1 MVNVVGR
8 GTPAQIAGVQVGDI
22 IINVA
27 GQDIA
32 TREQLAEALLVT
44 NPGDET
50 EITLLRGDDLTEMQL
65 VAVLTEHPLDL
76 VRLAKDGGTDQV
88 PGNLS
93 RSSCLMTLSQVNRK
107 SIEPDQ
113 RNITG
118 LVNPM
123 ELNWTVESDLSS
135 TSGSSLSTVELS
147 LELSSR
153 EMAAIDGDAL
163 RLSVATH

>member
-1 MVNVVGR
+1 MVNVVSR

-44 NPGDET
+44 KPGDET

-93 RSSCLMTLSQVNRK
+93 LLLLDDTQA
-107 SIEPDQ
+107 
-113 RNITG
+113 
-118 LVNPM
+118 
-123 ELNWTVESDLSS
+123 ESK
-135 TSGSSLSTVELS
+135 EY
-147 LELSSR
+147 
-153 EMAAIDGDAL
+153 
-163 RLSVATH
+163 